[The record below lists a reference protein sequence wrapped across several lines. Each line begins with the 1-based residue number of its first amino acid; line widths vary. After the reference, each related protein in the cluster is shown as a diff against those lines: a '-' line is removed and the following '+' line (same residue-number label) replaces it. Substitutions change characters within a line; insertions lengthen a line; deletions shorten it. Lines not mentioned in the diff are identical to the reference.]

1 METPN
6 AQLKKTDIIEK
17 LDKVPHHQLENVS
30 QYIDSLL
37 VQADV
42 LASGAN
48 GSEAVQLVEQTAE
61 SPLERQT
68 AEDWKKAWSEW
79 FAERDQMLSGSESNE
94 EDAKSLASL
103 TKQERRDLLTEILVE
118 KYEAMGLNLS

>member
-79 FAERDQMLSGSESNE
+79 FAERDQKLSGSESNV